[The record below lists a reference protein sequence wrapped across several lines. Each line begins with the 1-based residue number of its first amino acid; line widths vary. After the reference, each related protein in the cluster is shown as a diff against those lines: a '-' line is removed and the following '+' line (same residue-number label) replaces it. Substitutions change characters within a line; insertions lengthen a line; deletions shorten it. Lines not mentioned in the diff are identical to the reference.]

1 MGKSLKN
8 AVSPDQVCEDYGA
21 DTLRLYEMSMG
32 PLDMSRPWATKD
44 VIGAHR
50 FLQRVWRLVVDEST
64 GNPVFS
70 ENSLTEDDEKALHR
84 TIAGVRDDYEHLRI
98 NTVVAKLIEFTNHLT
113 KAYAGGA
120 PRAAVEPLAVMLS
133 PIAPHIAEELWSRL
147 GHDGGITYVPFP
159 SFDESKLV
167 DDSVELPVQVNG
179 KVRAHITVAVD
190 AAKDAV
196 LAAARDAAASNIEG
210 KTVVKEIVVP
220 GRLVNLVVK

>member
-44 VIGAHR
+44 VIGSHR
-50 FLQRVWRLVVDEST
+50 FLQRVWRLAVDEVT

-70 ENSLTEDDEKALHR
+70 ENSLTEDDEKQLHR

-113 KAYAGGA
+113 KAYPAGA
-120 PRAAVEPLAVMLS
+120 PRAALEPLAIMLS
-133 PIAPHIAEELWSRL
+133 PIAPHIAEELWARL
-147 GHDGGITYVPFP
+147 GHTGGITYAPFP
-159 SFDESKLV
+159 TFDESLLV
-167 DDSVELPVQVNG
+167 DASVELPVQVNG
-179 KVRAHITVAVD
+179 KVRAHITVAVEASRTD
-190 AAKDAV
+190 V
-196 LAAARDAAASNIEG
+196 LAAAKEAAASQLTG

>member
-1 MGKSLKN
+1 
-8 AVSPDQVCEDYGA
+8 
-21 DTLRLYEMSMG
+21 
-32 PLDMSRPWATKD
+32 
-44 VIGAHR
+44 
-50 FLQRVWRLVVDEST
+50 
-64 GNPVFS
+64 
-70 ENSLTEDDEKALHR
+70 
-84 TIAGVRDDYEHLRI
+84 
-98 NTVVAKLIEFTNHLT
+98 VVAKLIEFTNHLT